1 MVELVAFLAMCIVV
15 GYLFG
20 TISTAYII
28 GKKNNIDIR
37 EHGSKNAGTTN
48 AMRTMGRTAGIL
60 VFLGDCIKAAVA
72 ILIMLGAGMIFKI
85 DVDPETVK
93 LATGFGAVLGHNFP
107 FWMGFKG
114 GKGIAVTASAMIAF
128 CFDKEN
134 FWFILLLIA
143 LFAII
148 VKTTKYVS
156 LGSLAIVTAF
166 LIFVALGF
174 QNHAAYVR
182 LLILALLFT
191 LLAYFMHRQNI
202 VRLFNGTENKVGQK
216 KKEQNNQQVNNQI
229 NNVPMNNQQMGN
241 QMNNQMNNQQMNNQQ
256 MNNQINN
263 VPMNNQMIN
272 NQMGNQQMNNMF
284 LEPSDLV
291 DTNISDFKNIKNTD
305 KQTEQL
311 YNTGYFQNIRK
322 QNSNTN
328 EVNINNGNN
337 AYYKAYD
344 ECDTVDETRQMD
356 ETEYLDEV
364 ASYDSQKSYYEK

>member
-20 TISTAYII
+20 TISTAYIV

-37 EHGSKNAGTTN
+37 EYGSKNAGTTN
-48 AMRTMGRTAGIL
+48 AMRTLGRKAGIL
-60 VFLGDCIKAAVA
+60 VFLGDCIKAAAA
-72 ILIMLGAGMIFKI
+72 ILIMLGVGMLLKI

-134 FWFILLLIA
+134 FWMILLLIA
-143 LFAII
+143 IFAII

-174 QNHAAYVR
+174 QNHAAYIR
-182 LLILALLFT
+182 LLIFALLFT

-202 VRLFNGTENKVGQK
+202 VRLFNGTENKIGQK
-216 KKEQNNQQVNNQI
+216 NKEMNNQQVNNQI
-229 NNVPMNNQQMGN
+229 NNAS
-241 QMNNQMNNQQMNNQQ
+241 
-256 MNNQINN
+256 
-263 VPMNNQMIN
+263 MI
-272 NQMGNQQMNNMF
+272 NQMGNQQMSNPMINNQMNQQMNQQMVSQPVNNMF

-291 DTNISDFKNIKNTD
+291 DTNISDFNNIKNTD

-311 YNTGYFQNIRK
+311 YNTGYFQGIRNQNI
-322 QNSNTN
+322 NTN
-328 EVNINNGNN
+328 EANINNGNN

-364 ASYDSQKSYYEK
+364 DSYDSQKSYYEK